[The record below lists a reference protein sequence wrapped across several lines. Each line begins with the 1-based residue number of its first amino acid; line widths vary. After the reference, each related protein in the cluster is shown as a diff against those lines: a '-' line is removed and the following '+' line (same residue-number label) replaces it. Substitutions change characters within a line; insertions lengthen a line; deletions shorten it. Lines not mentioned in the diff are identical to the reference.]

1 MPVPVSSTTRFSGA
15 LLLPLR
21 WAFVLFAV
29 LAYLIVVPI
38 IELAAELAEA
48 VRRAFARLP

>member
-1 MPVPVSSTTRFSGA
+1 MPVPISSTPRFAGA

-29 LAYLIVVPI
+29 LVYVVVVPVV
-38 IELAAELAEA
+38 ELAAELAGA
-48 VRRAFARLP
+48 VRRAFARLL

>member
-1 MPVPVSSTTRFSGA
+1 VPVPISSTPRFAGA

-21 WAFVLFAV
+21 WAFVLLAV
-29 LAYLIVVPI
+29 LAYIVLVPI

-48 VRRAFARLP
+48 VRRAFRLR